1 MDNKNNIRDVPGP
14 VQAEGQNEALELML
28 KILAEKSN
36 VIAQNESKFI
46 TQEQLIAKQK
56 KAIAEQ
62 DKVIAEQEKTI
73 TEQKRTFAKQ
83 EKSISL
89 QQKTFHLQQQTIA
102 KQQQTIAERDK
113 TITERDKTIIEQDK
127 TIAKQDQ
134 IINEHVRFC
143 ENVLPIVRATA
154 AVPVT
159 DMRVKIEKVSPPNV
173 AQEGKD
179 RALPNEAPESS
190 RASKRQRTN
199 HQGGKSGCNE

>member
-46 TQEQLIAKQK
+46 TQEQLIAKQE

-62 DKVIAEQEKTI
+62 EKTIAEQEKTI
-73 TEQKRTFAKQ
+73 TEQKQTFAKQ
-83 EKSISL
+83 EKSISF

-102 KQQQTIAERDK
+102 KQQQ